1 MLGHLGI
8 QPIRSSAVFT
18 AWLPRWPWKE
28 KPNRQTGKSGLH
40 RKRGGRAWNYGTFF
54 LPTSCWD
61 NSNPARIQLQEATLE
76 DVCTVTRHRT
86 NSGECT
92 CNALSATESNTW
104 YQINSRWEKVFLQI
118 KAIDTTWRDTWDFN
132 NLNIKKIL
140 FKTSKILKGK
150 KEYWLSSY
158 IKLQTFHVGKKT
170 LWAKLKM
177 NGNLG

>member
-18 AWLPRWPWKE
+18 AWLPRQPWKE

-40 RKRGGRAWNYGTFF
+40 RKHGGRAWNYGTFF

-86 NSGECT
+86 NSGERT
-92 CNALSATESNTW
+92 CNALSAAESNTW

-132 NLNIKKIL
+132 NLNIKKYFL
-140 FKTSKILKGK
+140 RL
-150 KEYWLSSY
+150 
-158 IKLQTFHVGKKT
+158 
-170 LWAKLKM
+170 AKCWKARK
-177 NGNLG
+177 NIDCPAI